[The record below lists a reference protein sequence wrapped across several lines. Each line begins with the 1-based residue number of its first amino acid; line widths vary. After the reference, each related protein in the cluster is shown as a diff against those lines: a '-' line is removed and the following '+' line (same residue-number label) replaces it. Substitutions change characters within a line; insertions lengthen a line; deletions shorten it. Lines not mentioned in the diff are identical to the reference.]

1 MNIHITSTDDFIRA
15 LRENQEFL
23 AAARRE
29 ILTEELLELPNRFAL
44 NSKQVEGRFGDV
56 EGRFDDIDKEF
67 GQVKGITF
75 GIDLERTGLPRM
87 VANFD
92 LRRVRVVRLA
102 EHNRASEEFNDAV
115 WDARD
120 NGKITKQQYN
130 RLMVTDLIARGR
142 LGRSSDTHAY
152 IVAEASYELE
162 PADLEKIRSS
172 RESIT
177 KVFPGAPV
185 FACLYAVHVSSDLR
199 DAAERDDVRVF
210 IEEEAIG
217 TAQSV

>member
-1 MNIHITSTDDFIRA
+1 M
-15 LRENQEFL
+15 
-23 AAARRE
+23 
-29 ILTEELLELPNRFAL
+29 
-44 NSKQVEGRFGDV
+44 
-56 EGRFDDIDKEF
+56 
-67 GQVKGITF
+67 KGITF

-87 VANFD
+87 VADFD

-102 EHNRASEEFNDAV
+102 EHNRASEEFNEAV

-162 PADLEKIRSS
+162 PADLEKIRTS
-172 RESIT
+172 RESII

>member
-15 LRENQEFL
+15 LRENQEFR

-29 ILTEELLELPNRFAL
+29 ILTEELLELPNNFAL
-44 NSKQVEGRFGDV
+44 NSRRVDD
-56 EGRFDDIDKEF
+56 RFDDIDKEF

-87 VANFD
+87 VADFD

-102 EHNRASEEFNDAV
+102 EHNRASEEFNEAV

-120 NGKITKQQYN
+120 NGKITKEQYD

-142 LGRSSDTHAY
+142 IGRSSDTHAY

-162 PADLEKIRSS
+162 PGDLEKIRGS
-172 RESIT
+172 RESIM
-177 KVFPGAPV
+177 KVFPDAPV

-199 DAAERDDVRVF
+199 EAAERDDVRVF
-210 IEEEAIG
+210 IEEEASG

>member
-29 ILTEELLELPNRFAL
+29 ILTQELLELPNRFAL
-44 NSKQVEGRFGDV
+44 NSKRVED
-56 EGRFDDIDKEF
+56 RFDDVDKEF

-87 VANFD
+87 VADFD

-102 EHNRASEEFNDAV
+102 EHNRASEEFNEAV

-162 PADLEKIRSS
+162 PADLEKIRTS
-172 RESIT
+172 RESII